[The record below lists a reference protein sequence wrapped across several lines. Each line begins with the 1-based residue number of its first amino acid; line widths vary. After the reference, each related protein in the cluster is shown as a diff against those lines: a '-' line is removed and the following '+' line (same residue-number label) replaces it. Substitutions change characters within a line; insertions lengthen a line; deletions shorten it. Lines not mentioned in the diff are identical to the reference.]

1 MSVTRRGLLIAG
13 AAAAVSPLFAIRRAR
28 AAEFV
33 MKCSVPSAPM
43 HPLAVRLVEAAKRI
57 GEQSNG
63 RIDFQVYPSGQLG
76 GDIDVLSQTRIGA
89 VQFQCLGGTTAASQV
104 PRAAINGIGF
114 AFADYGKV
122 WAAMDGDVGAAVRQD
137 FDKAGFYALPKI
149 FDNGFRQLTTSSK
162 QVKNVAD
169 VKALKLRVPQAPIW
183 VSLWRAL
190 GASPTTIDFS
200 EVYSALQTK
209 IVEGQENALAL
220 VESNK
225 LYEVQ
230 KYCSLTNHQ
239 WDGWWLLAHKETWH
253 KLPDD
258 MRGILATNLDQ
269 AAKDEREDISR
280 STEDLRKQLT
290 ASGLTF
296 NEPDRESFK
305 SVLKK
310 SPYYKE
316 WRGKFGDQLWD
327 ALQKYCGELG

>member
-1 MSVTRRGLLIAG
+1 MLVTRRGLMIG
-13 AAAAVSPLFAIRRAR
+13 CAAVGALPLFSVRRAQ

-33 MKCSVPSAPM
+33 MKCSLPSAPM
-43 HPLAVRLVEAAKRI
+43 HPLAVRIGEAAKRI
-57 GEQSNG
+57 AKQSDG

-122 WAAMDGDVGAAVRQD
+122 WAAMDGDVGASVRQD
-137 FDKAGFYALPKI
+137 FDKAGFYTLPKI

-162 QVKNVAD
+162 QIKNVAD
-169 VKALKLRVPQAPIW
+169 VKGLKLRVPQAPIW

-200 EVYSALQTK
+200 EVYSSLQTK

-239 WDGWWLLAHKETWH
+239 WDGWWMLAHKGTWE

-258 MRGILATNLDQ
+258 LKGILATNLDQ
-269 AAKDEREDISR
+269 AAKEERADIS
-280 STEDLRKQLT
+280 SATDDLQKKLT
-290 ASGLTF
+290 AAGLTF
-296 NEPDRESFK
+296 NEPDRASFK
-305 SVLKK
+305 STLQK
-310 SPYYKE
+310 SSYYKD

-327 ALQKYCGELG
+327 ALQKYCGEMG